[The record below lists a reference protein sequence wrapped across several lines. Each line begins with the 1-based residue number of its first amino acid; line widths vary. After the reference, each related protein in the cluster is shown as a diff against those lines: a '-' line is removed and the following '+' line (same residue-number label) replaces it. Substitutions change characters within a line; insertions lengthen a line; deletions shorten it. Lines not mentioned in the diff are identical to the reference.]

1 MVSQTEMNGK
11 YSKREKKS
19 KSSLLMLIISLGVL
33 VSCFSMIVSGAE
45 DNSGTKM
52 VLDQRG
58 EMVTIPEHVE
68 RVITIPIPA
77 ASMVYT
83 LDGDGSRLVG
93 MNPSSMAA
101 IKNGILGKMD
111 PDLLTIETN
120 FIQGGMF
127 EPNVEEILKLD
138 PDVVFQWAQYGE
150 ELYKPLEDA
159 GIPVICLKYGT
170 QEDLETWIKLFGEV
184 LDRQEQADNLITY
197 QQGMSAKIKE
207 KTANIAETDKPRVL
221 SLPYGDQ
228 LTVSGSGTYND
239 YYFGLTGAKNVASE
253 VPGSSTQVSMEQIIN
268 WDPEIIYIGNF
279 DDLTP
284 QDILENRIDGQDW
297 AGIDAVKN
305 GRVYKVP
312 LGGYRWDPPN
322 QESPLMWEWLM
333 EIQHPELFDFNLRE
347 DMKKFYKVYYDY
359 DLNDEEIEEILFTNL
374 NNAIV

>member
-1 MVSQTEMNGK
+1 
-11 YSKREKKS
+11 
-19 KSSLLMLIISLGVL
+19 
-33 VSCFSMIVSGAE
+33 
-45 DNSGTKM
+45 
-52 VLDQRG
+52 
-58 EMVTIPEHVE
+58 
-68 RVITIPIPA
+68 
-77 ASMVYT
+77 
-83 LDGDGSRLVG
+83 
-93 MNPSSMAA
+93 
-101 IKNGILGKMD
+101 
-111 PDLLTIETN
+111 
-120 FIQGGMF
+120 MF
-127 EPNVEEILKLD
+127 EPNVEEILKLE

-184 LDRQEQADNLITY
+184 LDRQEQADKLITY
-197 QQGMSAKIKE
+197 QQGMNAKIKE
-207 KTANIAETDKPRVL
+207 KTENIAEEDKPRVL

-284 QDILENRIDGQDW
+284 QDIFENRIEGQDW

-333 EIQHPELFDFNLRE
+333 EIHHPELFDFNLRD
-347 DMKKFYKVYYDY
+347 DMKKFYITYYDY
-359 DLNDEEIEEILFTNL
+359 SLSDEEIEEILFTNL